1 MSGASPRVLGPPL
14 RPRLARLTPGRA
26 ALALGALVSLL
37 LGACAPHL
45 LAPPRLDGVARRAA
59 YRAALAT
66 REARGGVEA
75 DLALWIQWVSAGDL
89 PGAQARLVLG
99 APDAFRLRIE
109 SMNGTTMFS
118 PALSVRV

>member
-26 ALALGALVSLL
+26 ALTLAALVSLL
-37 LGACAPHL
+37 LGACAPHR
-45 LAPPRLDGVARRAA
+45 LALPRLDGEARRAA
-59 YRAALAT
+59 YRVALAR

-89 PGAQARLVLG
+89 PGAQA
-99 APDAFRLRIE
+99 
-109 SMNGTTMFS
+109 
-118 PALSVRV
+118 